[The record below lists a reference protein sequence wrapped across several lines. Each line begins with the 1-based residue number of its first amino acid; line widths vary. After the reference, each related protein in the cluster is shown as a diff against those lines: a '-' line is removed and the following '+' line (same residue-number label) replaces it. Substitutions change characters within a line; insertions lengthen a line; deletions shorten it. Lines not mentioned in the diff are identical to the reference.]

1 MQTFVM
7 HKERQK
13 SMKRREL
20 RDAVVQML
28 FETEFRRDETPEEI
42 FLISAENREY
52 TPEDQNEIRKIYF
65 DVIDKKESIDRLLN
79 ECSTGWKTTRMSRL
93 SLSIMRLCVYEM
105 LYREDIP
112 ASVSLNEAVE
122 LCKKYDEP
130 KARPFLNGVL
140 NGVKNKLSLE
150 DTTEN
155 KV

>member
-1 MQTFVM
+1 
-7 HKERQK
+7 
-13 SMKRREL
+13 MKRREL

-140 NGVKNKLSLE
+140 NGVKNKLSSE
-150 DTTEN
+150 DTTES
-155 KV
+155 KA

>member
-1 MQTFVM
+1 MY
-7 HKERQK
+7 KERQK

-155 KV
+155 KA